1 MLTNGLRISDTT
13 KTDILELNLFQSDKK
28 IRQKYC
34 RADLSILLGFLPR
47 WLSIS
52 VLRPGFL
59 GI

>member
-13 KTDILELNLFQSDKK
+13 KTDILEPNLFQSDKK

-34 RADLSILLGFLPR
+34 RADLSILLDFLPR